1 MEAQQDIKDS
11 ISLLIDKTPSRS
23 NAIKLEYIRKMKS
36 LEDTIE
42 DKDAEKSKKVV
53 EMPLPQLKTAVN
65 KAYDE
70 LAGEI
75 QQLIYNHNEEEMPTI
90 KQEFGNKSHHE
101 LVSATKRQLSVDL
114 MSSSGKKGTLKD
126 TKKNQIIKS
135 SALAQKVNMAGAQ
148 TKTSKENDRLSLIER
163 QEYLIKFNKEMLM
176 KAVTINQNQHNYL
189 THQN

>member
-1 MEAQQDIKDS
+1 
-11 ISLLIDKTPSRS
+11 
-23 NAIKLEYIRKMKS
+23 
-36 LEDTIE
+36 
-42 DKDAEKSKKVV
+42 
-53 EMPLPQLKTAVN
+53 
-65 KAYDE
+65 
-70 LAGEI
+70 
-75 QQLIYNHNEEEMPTI
+75 MPTI

-126 TKKNQIIKS
+126 TKKNNIIKS

-163 QEYLIKFNKEMLM
+163 QEYLPHLIKFNKEMLM